1 MPSGRTNPLKHLA
14 IAFVLL
20 VLTAFARA
28 EPPSDPAH
36 CAPDG
41 VAVGGF
47 DLVSYHQDGGPVPGS
62 ADHALELE
70 DLTYRFKSRENLET
84 FRQSTERYLPVYR
97 GWCAATLAMG
107 RLACP
112 DYSNYKIEEGR
123 LLLFEVT
130 GFTNGRTLWNSD
142 PLGFRERADLNF
154 QRLVK

>member
-1 MPSGRTNPLKHLA
+1 MKHLVTA
-14 IAFVLL
+14 SILLIASTLG
-20 VLTAFARA
+20 RA
-28 EPPSDPAH
+28 EAPSDPAH
-36 CAPDG
+36 CATDG

-47 DLVSYHQDGGPVPGS
+47 DLVSYHQPGGPVPGS
-62 ADHALELE
+62 ATHALDL
-70 DLTYRFKSRENLET
+70 DGLTYRFKSEENLAI

-112 DYSNYKIEEGR
+112 DYSNYKIENGR

-130 GFTNGRTLWNSD
+130 GFTNGKTLWNSD
-142 PLGFRERADLNF
+142 PQGFRERADLNF